1 MPSARL
7 PLRLHLYVW
16 GALLILILALITL
29 NRTYAG
35 RGLWNGLKESD
46 GLRRATYAERIY
58 REDFFRTRA
67 NTWSNLAYV
76 ALGFYGFA
84 WAAHD
89 RRRKAGPLTAHTRED
104 LSQPGSVEKI
114 RPHPQSYVTATP
126 ALSVLFGLACCW
138 LGIGSGYFH
147 ASLTR
152 FGQQLDVASMYG
164 TLLVFLAM
172 SLGRWWPRLKLSRLG
187 LNTPSWPFLGSLVV
201 LNSALLFYYKWSMS
215 ATRVLSTLI
224 LSIAACALIDLFRPA
239 PRPLLRWQ
247 LLSIAALIAAVTCR
261 QLDVAG
267 RFSGPDAWLQGHA
280 LWHLLTATSMG
291 CTYLYY
297 RSACQHPSQKL

>member
-7 PLRLHLYVW
+7 PLRLHLYIW
-16 GALLILILALITL
+16 GALLILIIALITL

-35 RGLWNGLKESD
+35 RGLWNGLKASD

-67 NTWSNLAYV
+67 NTWSNLGYI

-89 RRRKAGPLTAHTRED
+89 RHRRTIALSANTPENISPPGGVETNPNRPL
-104 LSQPGSVEKI
+104 
-114 RPHPQSYVTATP
+114 SYLAATP
-126 ALSVLFGLACCW
+126 ALSVLFGLTCCW

-164 TLLVFLAM
+164 TLLVFLAL
-172 SLGRWWPRLKLSRLG
+172 SLGRWWPRLRLHGLG
-187 LNTPSWPFLGSLVV
+187 LDKPSWPFLGGLV
-201 LNSALLFYYKWSMS
+201 LLTSALLFYYKWSMS
-215 ATRVLSTLI
+215 ATRILSTLI
-224 LSIAACALIDLFRPA
+224 LSIAACALIDQFRPA

-247 LLSIAALIAAVTCR
+247 LLSVVALATAIACR

-291 CTYLYY
+291 CTYFYY
-297 RSACQHPSQKL
+297 RSACLHRIQKL